1 MLVKFFTNS
10 NRGYTNKIKEK
21 RQHKER
27 RRQLKGPMG
36 KKKRRKKKERN
47 RTPQSKAHANERN
60 MTMSRTIE
68 RTRTGLRLS

>member
-27 RRQLKGPMG
+27 KRQLKGPMG
-36 KKKRRKKKERN
+36 KKEKKKKE
-47 RTPQSKAHANERN
+47 
-60 MTMSRTIE
+60 
-68 RTRTGLRLS
+68 TGPHSPKHMLMKETWPCQEQ